1 MKVFR
6 ISLLVFAFF
15 AISCKEV
22 VVPFD
27 ANHEK
32 MVDSL
37 LIKNQAIL
45 EVFLNENPKPDWK
58 DFSNA
63 VQSLMTSNHPK
74 LKSWGEAINV
84 QIPTSETDLDTS
96 YEKISKIQEILIQ
109 IKAEV
114 PNQSKYN
121 RFYCPMVDK
130 SWLMTGKEVKNPY
143 APEMR
148 DCGELM
154 Q

>member
-15 AISCKEV
+15 ALSCKEV

-27 ANHEK
+27 SNHEK
-32 MVDSL
+32 MVESL
-37 LIKNQAIL
+37 FSNNQSIL
-45 EVFLNENPKPDWK
+45 EVYLQENPKPDWK
-58 DFSNA
+58 DFSNSVLA
-63 VQSLMTSNHPK
+63 LVTSNHPK
-74 LKSWGEAINV
+74 LKSWGEAIQS
-84 QIPTSETDLDTS
+84 QIPTKETDLDSS

>member
-15 AISCKEV
+15 ALSCKEA

-27 ANHEK
+27 PNHEK
-32 MVDSL
+32 MVESL
-37 LIKNQAIL
+37 LLENQSIL

-58 DFSNA
+58 DFSNV
-63 VQSLMTSNHPK
+63 VQTLITSNHPK
-74 LKSWGEAINV
+74 LKSWGEAIKV
-84 QIPTSETDLDTS
+84 QIPNSETDLDTS